1 MNWNLAL
8 SALIELVDLGL
19 RFSSKPEDIE
29 KYIELRRQ
37 LLEEQVRIANLGPD
51 EAQEALDVDDNQL
64 ELPFDGDSDE
74 SEEPTDAASS
84 APHSE

>member
-51 EAQEALDVDDNQL
+51 EVRDALDDNQSK
-64 ELPFDGDSDE
+64 LPFGD